1 MPKSQY
7 VDPGKAF
14 DAGYI
19 HFEDIPV
26 CQYNKTLEEECKIY
40 SKEDMMRI

>member
-14 DAGYI
+14 DAGFI

-26 CQYNKTLEEECKIY
+26 CQYKKTLAEEKNLP
-40 SKEDMMRI
+40 

>member
-14 DAGYI
+14 DAGFI
-19 HFEDIPV
+19 RFSDIPV
-26 CQYNKTLEEECKIY
+26 SPVL
-40 SKEDMMRI
+40 R